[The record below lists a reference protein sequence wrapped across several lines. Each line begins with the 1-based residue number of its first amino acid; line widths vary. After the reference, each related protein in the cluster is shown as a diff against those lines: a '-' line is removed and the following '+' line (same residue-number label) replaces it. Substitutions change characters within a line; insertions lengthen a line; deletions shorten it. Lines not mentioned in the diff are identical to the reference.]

1 MKGLITLAI
10 ASLLVLSPSNAASAH
25 DFVHDARTALRRA
38 KSTHRVEDLR
48 EARRELLSI
57 PDLKNMPRRKH
68 ALREVE
74 NAITALEANKIV
86 DADKSID
93 IALKQL
99 EEAAGADKRPRGPRR
114 K

>member
-1 MKGLITLAI
+1 MGIYA
-10 ASLLVLSPSNAASAH
+10 ACGPQHALLCRYAQRPQ
-25 DFVHDARTALRRA
+25 
-38 KSTHRVEDLR
+38 
-48 EARRELLSI
+48 
-57 PDLKNMPRRKH
+57 PGKNLPRRKH